1 MLDELASEGQG
12 STSRD
17 VERHCTSVLARF
29 GNVRALE
36 MRYGP
41 AGTRVVASFDSWVD
55 EETRDSIV
63 AGSTVCLGGFYGDEQ
78 AEMRIC
84 SEDAPHMAP
93 PSLVLSTNAPTNGG
107 AAARAGV
114 VMVEAGHQADVDEV
128 PAVHRRPM
136 AQVVVVRM
144 ATRMATGTRRH
155 RCGGP
160 VKSKNP

>member
-1 MLDELASEGQG
+1 MLDELASEGKG

-84 SEDAPHMAP
+84 SEDAPRMAP
-93 PSLVLSTNAPTNGG
+93 PPLVLSTNAPTNGG
-107 AAARAGV
+107 GRGTGGRGHGRGWSSGGRGRGAGRSSSSNGTSGGGSYGNSNGNGNKKTQV
-114 VMVEAGHQADVDEV
+114 W
-128 PAVHRRPM
+128 RP
-136 AQVVVVRM
+136 
-144 ATRMATGTRRH
+144 
-155 RCGGP
+155 CE
-160 VKSKNP
+160 K

>member
-1 MLDELASEGQG
+1 MLDELASEGKG

-41 AGTRVVASFDSWVD
+41 AGTRVVASFDSLVD

-84 SEDAPHMAP
+84 SEDAPRMAP
-93 PSLVLSTNAPTNGG
+93 PPLVLSTNAPTNGG
-107 AAARAGV
+107 GRGTGGRGHGRGWSSGGRGRGAGRSSSSNGTSGGGSYGNSNGNGNKKTQV
-114 VMVEAGHQADVDEV
+114 W
-128 PAVHRRPM
+128 RP
-136 AQVVVVRM
+136 
-144 ATRMATGTRRH
+144 
-155 RCGGP
+155 CE
-160 VKSKNP
+160 K